1 MKGFTSITVKR
12 STYQTFKKVSELTN
26 EPIAEILT
34 DIAENLEKALKDV
47 NPSFNYFTFAC
58 AYDSSKRLV
67 VLKILE
73 MLFGVSLSSQ
83 EEVERKTKQIIR
95 EAIKKNRE
103 DGVLA

>member
-1 MKGFTSITVKR
+1 MGKYTTLTIR
-12 STYQTFKKVSELTN
+12 RETYETLKAVSDLTRT
-26 EPIAEILT
+26 PIAQILA

-47 NPSFNYFTFAC
+47 NPSFNYFTLAC
-58 AYDSSKRLV
+58 VYDSSKRLV

-103 DGVLA
+103 NGVLA